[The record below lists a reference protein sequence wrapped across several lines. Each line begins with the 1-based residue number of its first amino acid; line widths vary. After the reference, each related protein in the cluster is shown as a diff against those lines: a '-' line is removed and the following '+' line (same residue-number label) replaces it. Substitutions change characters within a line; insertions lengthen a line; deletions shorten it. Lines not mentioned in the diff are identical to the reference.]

1 MFSKLFNYL
10 KVEKFAHIYLTT
22 LDNLI
27 QLNMNPEN
35 ARIPMNLIRE
45 NVQPIKTTMKMK
57 NVIITSLILA
67 LVLSSCADKNQAP
80 TAPPPPVLPVLA
92 ITSANTTTDA
102 EYPAAIQGTV
112 DVEIRPQVSGNLD
125 RIFVD
130 EGAYVS
136 KGQTLFKI
144 NERPFREQLNNALAS
159 LHAAEAALINANLE
173 VDKLTPLVQ
182 NKVVSDYQL
191 KTAKASQKIAAAN
204 IEQAKAMVGSA
215 KINLGYTNVT
225 APVSGY
231 IGRLPK
237 KQGSLVSASD
247 VEALTTLSDV
257 HEVFAYFSL
266 SETDFIN
273 FKTQYA
279 GSSLGDKIKKLP
291 PVTLILADNNAYPQ
305 TGKIDM
311 VDGQF
316 DKTTGAIT
324 IRATFP
330 NANGTLRSG
339 NTGRIRL
346 GLNHDDAIL
355 VPQAATVEMQDKV
368 FVFTVGKDNKVTK
381 MPISI
386 VGKSGTNYLIKEGV
400 KTGDQIVLSGIDK
413 LQDGQAIQPEK
424 STKVAEVT
432 NKK

>member
-1 MFSKLFNYL
+1 
-10 KVEKFAHIYLTT
+10 
-22 LDNLI
+22 
-27 QLNMNPEN
+27 MNPEN

-386 VGKSGTNYLIKEGV
+386 AGKSGTNYLIKEGV

-432 NKK
+432 NQK

>member
-1 MFSKLFNYL
+1 
-10 KVEKFAHIYLTT
+10 
-22 LDNLI
+22 
-27 QLNMNPEN
+27 MNIKN
-35 ARIPMNLIRE
+35 TSDKNFKNG
-45 NVQPIKTTMKMK
+45 NVQQIKTNMKMK
-57 NVIITSLILA
+57 NVIITSFILA
-67 LVLSSCADKNQAP
+67 LVLSSCADKSQAP
-80 TAPPPPVLPVLA
+80 AAAPAPLLPVLA
-92 ITSANTTTDA
+92 ITSENTTTDA
-102 EYPAAIQGTV
+102 EYPASIQGTV

-125 RIFVD
+125 RVLVD

-136 KGQTLFKI
+136 KGQSLFKI

-159 LHAAEAALINANLE
+159 LHAAEAALINAQLE

-204 IEQAKAMVGSA
+204 IEQAKAMVASA

-237 KQGSLVSASD
+237 KQGSLVSATD
-247 VEALTTLSDV
+247 IEALTTLSDV
-257 HEVFAYFSL
+257 HEVYAYFSL
-266 SETDFIN
+266 GETDFIN
-273 FKTQYA
+273 FKAQYA
-279 GSSLGDKIKKLP
+279 GSSIGDKIKKLP
-291 PVTLILADNNAYPQ
+291 PVSLILADDNAYPQ

-316 DKTTGAIT
+316 DKNTGAIT
-324 IRATFP
+324 LRATFP

-346 GLNHDDAIL
+346 GLQHDDAIL
-355 VPQAATVEMQDKV
+355 VPQSATIEMQDKV
-368 FVFTVGKDNKVTK
+368 FVFTVGKENKVTK
-381 MPISI
+381 MPITVI
-386 VGKSGTNYLIKEGV
+386 GKSGTNYLIKDGV

-413 LQDGQAIQPEK
+413 LQEGQVIQPEK
-424 STKVAEVT
+424 STAKVAQII

>member
-1 MFSKLFNYL
+1 
-10 KVEKFAHIYLTT
+10 
-22 LDNLI
+22 
-27 QLNMNPEN
+27 MNPEN
-35 ARIPMNLIRE
+35 VRMQKISKQM
-45 NVQPIKTTMKMK
+45 NVQQFKTNMKMK
-57 NVIITSLILA
+57 NVIITSFILA

-80 TAPPPPVLPVLA
+80 AAPPPPVLPVAA

-102 EYPAAIQGTV
+102 EYPASIQGTV
-112 DVEIRPQVSGNLD
+112 DVEIRPQVSGNLE
-125 RIFVD
+125 RVYVD
-130 EGAYVS
+130 EGAYVT

-144 NERPFREQLNNALAS
+144 NERPFREQLNNALAN

-215 KINLGYTNVT
+215 KINLGYTTVT

-237 KQGSLVSASD
+237 KQGSLVSATD
-247 VEALTTLSDV
+247 VEPLTNLSDV

-266 SETDFIN
+266 GETDFIN
-273 FKTQYA
+273 FKAQYA
-279 GSSLGDKIKKLP
+279 GSTIGDKIRKLP
-291 PVTLILADNNAYPQ
+291 PVTLVLADNNAYPQ

-324 IRATFP
+324 VRATFP
-330 NANGTLRSG
+330 NANGILRSG

-346 GLNHDDAIL
+346 GVQHDDAIL
-355 VPQAATVEMQDKV
+355 VPQSATVEMQDKV
-368 FVFTVGKDNKVTK
+368 FVFTVSKDNKVSK
-381 MPISI
+381 MPITI
-386 VGKSGTNYLIKEGV
+386 AGKSGTNYLIKDGV
-400 KTGDQIVLSGIDK
+400 KSGDQIVLSGIDK
-413 LQDGQAIQPEK
+413 LQEGQVIQPEK
-424 STKVAEVT
+424 STKVAQVI
-432 NKK
+432 NQK

>member
-1 MFSKLFNYL
+1 
-10 KVEKFAHIYLTT
+10 
-22 LDNLI
+22 
-27 QLNMNPEN
+27 
-35 ARIPMNLIRE
+35 
-45 NVQPIKTTMKMK
+45 MKMK
-57 NVIITSLILA
+57 NVIITSFILA
-67 LVLSSCADKNQAP
+67 LVLSSCADKSQVPAP
-80 TAPPPPVLPVLA
+80 PPPPVLPVAA
-92 ITSANTTTDA
+92 ITSENTTTDN
-102 EYPAAIQGTV
+102 EYPASIQGTV

-125 RIFVD
+125 RVLVD

-159 LHAAEAALINANLE
+159 LHAAEAALINAQLE

-204 IEQAKAMVGSA
+204 IEQAKAMVASA

-237 KQGSLVSASD
+237 KQGSLVSAID
-247 VEALTTLSDV
+247 VEPLTTLSDV

-266 SETDFIN
+266 GETDFIN
-273 FKTQYA
+273 FKSQYS
-279 GSSLGDKIKKLP
+279 GNSIGDKIKKLP
-291 PVTLILADNNAYPQ
+291 PVSLILADNNAYPQ

-324 IRATFP
+324 LRATFP

-346 GLNHDDAIL
+346 GLQHDDAIL
-355 VPQAATVEMQDKV
+355 VPQSATIEMQDKV
-368 FVFTVGKDNKVTK
+368 FVFTVDKNNKVTK
-381 MPISI
+381 MPITV
-386 VGKSGTNYLIKEGV
+386 VGKSGTNYLIKDGV
-400 KTGDQIVLSGIDK
+400 KSGDQIVLSGIDK
-413 LQDGQAIQPEK
+413 LQEGQVIQPEK
-424 STKVAEVT
+424 AAKVAQIT

>member
-1 MFSKLFNYL
+1 
-10 KVEKFAHIYLTT
+10 
-22 LDNLI
+22 
-27 QLNMNPEN
+27 
-35 ARIPMNLIRE
+35 MNLKHTRNKNFKNE
-45 NVQPIKTTMKMK
+45 NVQQIKTNMKMK
-57 NVIITSLILA
+57 NVIITSFILA
-67 LVLSSCADKNQAP
+67 LVLSSCADKSQAP
-80 TAPPPPVLPVLA
+80 APPPPPVLPVAA
-92 ITSANTTTDA
+92 ITSENTTTDN
-102 EYPAAIQGTV
+102 EYPASIQGTV

-125 RIFVD
+125 RVLVD

-159 LHAAEAALINANLE
+159 LHAAEAALINAQLE

-204 IEQAKAMVGSA
+204 IEQAKAMVASA

-237 KQGSLVSASD
+237 KQGSLVSATD
-247 VEALTTLSDV
+247 VEPLTTLSDV

-266 SETDFIN
+266 GETDFIN
-273 FKTQYA
+273 FKSQYA
-279 GSSLGDKIKKLP
+279 GNSIGDKIKKLP
-291 PVTLILADNNAYPQ
+291 PVSLILADNNAYPQ

-316 DKTTGAIT
+316 DKNTGAIT
-324 IRATFP
+324 LRATFP
-330 NANGTLRSG
+330 NKNGTLRSG

-346 GLNHDDAIL
+346 GLQHDDAIL
-355 VPQAATVEMQDKV
+355 VPQSATIEMQDKV
-368 FVFTVGKDNKVTK
+368 FVFTVSKDNKVTK
-381 MPISI
+381 MPITV
-386 VGKSGTNYLIKEGV
+386 VGKSGTNYLIKDGV
-400 KTGDQIVLSGIDK
+400 KSGDQIVLSGIDK
-413 LQDGQAIQPEK
+413 LQEGQVIQPEK
-424 STKVAEVT
+424 ATKVAQIT

>member
-1 MFSKLFNYL
+1 M
-10 KVEKFAHIYLTT
+10 HIYLTT

-386 VGKSGTNYLIKEGV
+386 AGKSGTNYLIKEGV

-432 NKK
+432 NQK

>member
-1 MFSKLFNYL
+1 
-10 KVEKFAHIYLTT
+10 
-22 LDNLI
+22 
-27 QLNMNPEN
+27 MNPEN
-35 ARIPMNLIRE
+35 ARIPKNLIRE
-45 NVQPIKTTMKMK
+45 NVQPIKTNKMK
-57 NVIITSLILA
+57 NVIITSFILA

-144 NERPFREQLNNALAS
+144 NERPYREQLNNALAS

-266 SETDFIN
+266 GETDFIN
-273 FKTQYA
+273 FKEQYK

-339 NTGRIRL
+339 NTGKIRL
-346 GLNHDDAIL
+346 GLQHDDAIL
-355 VPQAATVEMQDKV
+355 VPQSATIEMQDKV

-381 MPISI
+381 MPITV
-386 VGKSGTNYLIKEGV
+386 VGKNGTNYLIKEGV

-424 STKVAEVT
+424 STKVAQVT

>member
-1 MFSKLFNYL
+1 
-10 KVEKFAHIYLTT
+10 
-22 LDNLI
+22 
-27 QLNMNPEN
+27 
-35 ARIPMNLIRE
+35 MNLKHTRNKNFKNE
-45 NVQPIKTTMKMK
+45 NVQQIKTNMKMK
-57 NVIITSLILA
+57 NVIITSFILA
-67 LVLSSCADKNQAP
+67 LVLSSCADKSQAP
-80 TAPPPPVLPVLA
+80 AAAPAPLLPVLA
-92 ITSANTTTDA
+92 ITSENTTTDA
-102 EYPAAIQGTV
+102 EYPASIQGTV

-125 RIFVD
+125 RVLVD

-136 KGQTLFKI
+136 KGQSLFKI

-159 LHAAEAALINANLE
+159 LHAAEAALINAQLE

-204 IEQAKAMVGSA
+204 IEQAKAMVASA

-237 KQGSLVSASD
+237 KQGSLVSATD
-247 VEALTTLSDV
+247 IEALTTLSDV
-257 HEVFAYFSL
+257 HEVYAYFSL
-266 SETDFIN
+266 GETDFIN
-273 FKTQYA
+273 FKAQYA
-279 GSSLGDKIKKLP
+279 GSSIGDKIKKLP
-291 PVTLILADNNAYPQ
+291 PVSLILADDNAYPQ

-316 DKTTGAIT
+316 DKNTGAIT
-324 IRATFP
+324 LRATFP

-346 GLNHDDAIL
+346 GLQHDDAIL
-355 VPQAATVEMQDKV
+355 VPQSATIEMQDKV
-368 FVFTVGKDNKVTK
+368 FVFTVGKENKVTK
-381 MPISI
+381 MPITVI
-386 VGKSGTNYLIKEGV
+386 GKSGTNYLIKDGV

-413 LQDGQAIQPEK
+413 LQEGQVIQPQK
-424 STKVAEVT
+424 TAQVAQII

>member
-1 MFSKLFNYL
+1 MI
-10 KVEKFAHIYLTT
+10 KVWKFVHFYLTM

-35 ARIPMNLIRE
+35 SRIPTIFTRE
-45 NVQPIKTTMKMK
+45 NVQPIKTKMKMK
-57 NVIITSLILA
+57 NVIITSFILA

-92 ITSANTTTDA
+92 ITSANTITDS
-102 EYPAAIQGTV
+102 EYPASIQGTV

-130 EGAYVS
+130 EGAYVN

-191 KTAKASQKIAAAN
+191 KTAKATQKIAAAN

-266 SETDFIN
+266 GETDFIH
-273 FKTQYA
+273 FKEQYA

-291 PVTLILADNNAYPQ
+291 PVTLILADNNAYPK

-330 NANGTLRSG
+330 NANGILRSG

-381 MPISI
+381 MPITV
-386 VGKSGTNYLIKEGV
+386 VGKSGTNYLIKDGV
-400 KTGDQIVLSGIDK
+400 KSGDQIVLSGIDK

>member
-1 MFSKLFNYL
+1 MQF
-10 KVEKFAHIYLTT
+10 HLTT

-35 ARIPMNLIRE
+35 SRIPEFFTRE
-45 NVQPIKTTMKMK
+45 NVQPIKTKMKMK
-57 NVIITSLILA
+57 NVIITSFILA
-67 LVLSSCADKNQAP
+67 LVLSSCADKNQGPA
-80 TAPPPPVLPVLA
+80 APPPPVLPVLA

-102 EYPAAIQGTV
+102 EYPASIQGTV

-125 RIFVD
+125 HVLVD

-136 KGQTLFKI
+136 KGQSLFKI
-144 NERPFREQLNNALAS
+144 NERPYREQLNNALAS
-159 LHAAEAALINANLE
+159 LHAAEAALINSQLE

-204 IEQAKAMVGSA
+204 IEQAKAMVASA

-247 VEALTTLSDV
+247 IEPLTTLSDV

-266 SETDFIN
+266 GETDFIN
-273 FKTQYA
+273 FKSQYA
-279 GSSLGDKIKKLP
+279 GNSIGDKIKKLP
-291 PVTLILADNNAYPQ
+291 PVSLILADNNAYPK

-324 IRATFP
+324 LRATFP

-346 GLNHDDAIL
+346 GLQHDDAIL
-355 VPQAATVEMQDKV
+355 VPQSATIEMQDKV
-368 FVFTVGKDNKVTK
+368 FVFTVSKDNKVTK
-381 MPISI
+381 MPITV
-386 VGKSGTNYLIKEGV
+386 VGKSGTNYLIKDGV
-400 KTGDQIVLSGIDK
+400 KSGDQIVLSGIDK
-413 LQDGQAIQPEK
+413 LQEGQVIQPEK
-424 STKVAEVT
+424 ATKVAQIT

>member
-1 MFSKLFNYL
+1 M
-10 KVEKFAHIYLTT
+10 

-35 ARIPMNLIRE
+35 ARITQIKRE
-45 NVQPIKTTMKMK
+45 NVQPIKTNSKMK
-57 NVIITSLILA
+57 NVIITSFILA
-67 LVLSSCADKNQAP
+67 LVFSSCADKNQAP
-80 TAPPPPVLPVLA
+80 VAPPPPVLPVA
-92 ITSANTTTDA
+92 SITSANTVTDA
-102 EYPAAIQGTV
+102 EYPAALQGTV

-130 EGAYVS
+130 EGAYVN

-144 NERPFREQLNNALAS
+144 NERPYREQLNNALAS
-159 LHAAEAALINANLE
+159 LHAAEAALINAQLE

-247 VEALTTLSDV
+247 VEPLTTLSDV
-257 HEVFAYFSL
+257 HEIFAYFSL
-266 SETDFIN
+266 GETDFIN
-273 FKTQYA
+273 FKAQYA

-346 GLNHDDAIL
+346 GLKHDDAIL
-355 VPQAATVEMQDKV
+355 VPQSATIEMQDKV

-381 MPISI
+381 MPIT
-386 VGKSGTNYLIKEGV
+386 VEGKSGTNYLIKDGV
-400 KTGDQIVLSGIDK
+400 QSGDQIVLSGVDK

-424 STKVAEVT
+424 AAKVAEIT

>member
-1 MFSKLFNYL
+1 
-10 KVEKFAHIYLTT
+10 
-22 LDNLI
+22 
-27 QLNMNPEN
+27 MNPEN

-67 LVLSSCADKNQAP
+67 LVLSSCADKNQAL

-386 VGKSGTNYLIKEGV
+386 AGKSGTNYLIKEGV

-432 NKK
+432 NQK

>member
-1 MFSKLFNYL
+1 
-10 KVEKFAHIYLTT
+10 
-22 LDNLI
+22 
-27 QLNMNPEN
+27 MNPEN
-35 ARIPMNLIRE
+35 FRIPRFFKR
-45 NVQPIKTTMKMK
+45 NVQPIKTNMKMK
-57 NVIITSLILA
+57 NVIITSFILA

-130 EGAYVS
+130 EGSYVS

-144 NERPFREQLNNALAS
+144 NERPYREQLNNALAS

-266 SETDFIN
+266 GETDFIN
-273 FKTQYA
+273 FKAQYA
-279 GSSLGDKIKKLP
+279 GNSLGDKIKKLP

-339 NTGRIRL
+339 NTGKIRL

-368 FVFTVGKDNKVTK
+368 FVFSVGKDNKVTK
-381 MPISI
+381 TPITI

>member
-1 MFSKLFNYL
+1 
-10 KVEKFAHIYLTT
+10 
-22 LDNLI
+22 
-27 QLNMNPEN
+27 MNPEN
-35 ARIPMNLIRE
+35 SRIPTIFTRE
-45 NVQPIKTTMKMK
+45 NVQPIKTKMKMK
-57 NVIITSLILA
+57 NVIITSFILA

-92 ITSANTTTDA
+92 ITSANTITDS
-102 EYPAAIQGTV
+102 EYPASIQGTV

-130 EGAYVS
+130 EGAYVN

-191 KTAKASQKIAAAN
+191 KTAKATQKIAAAN

-266 SETDFIN
+266 GETDFIH
-273 FKTQYA
+273 FKEQYA

-291 PVTLILADNNAYPQ
+291 PVTLILADNNAYPK

-330 NANGTLRSG
+330 NANGILRSG

-381 MPISI
+381 MPITV
-386 VGKSGTNYLIKEGV
+386 VGKSGTNYLIKDGV
-400 KTGDQIVLSGIDK
+400 KSGDQIVLSGIDK